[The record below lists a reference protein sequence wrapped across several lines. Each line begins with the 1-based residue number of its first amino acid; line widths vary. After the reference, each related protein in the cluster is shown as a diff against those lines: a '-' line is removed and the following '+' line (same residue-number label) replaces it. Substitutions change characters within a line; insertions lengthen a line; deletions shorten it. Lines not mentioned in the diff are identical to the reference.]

1 MTKLSL
7 FGRVIYMLQVID
19 NNNNQKEIQ
28 PPNFGD
34 EEITKTLEMLHQ
46 LELVAEENNIYK
58 LTEKGKNV
66 LYFFDEEASIDS
78 NPLIR
83 VR

>member
-7 FGRVIYMLQVID
+7 FGRVIYLLQVID
-19 NNNNQKEIQ
+19 KNNQKEIQ

-46 LELVAEENNIYK
+46 LDLVAEENNNYK
-58 LTEKGKNV
+58 LTEKGRNI
-66 LYFFDEEASIDS
+66 LLFFDKEPSIDGQ
-78 NPLIR
+78 PLIR

>member
-7 FGRVIYMLQVID
+7 FGRVIYLLQIID
-19 NNNNQKEIQ
+19 KNNQKEIQ
-28 PPNFGD
+28 SPNVGD
-34 EEITKTLEMLHQ
+34 EEMTKTIEMLHQ
-46 LELVAEENNIYK
+46 LELIAEENKNYK

-66 LYFFDEEASIDS
+66 LSFFDKEPSIES

>member
-7 FGRVIYMLQVID
+7 FGRVIYLLQVID
-19 NNNNQKEIQ
+19 KNNQKEIRS
-28 PPNFGD
+28 PNFGD
-34 EEITKTLEMLHQ
+34 EETTKTIEMLHQ
-46 LELVAEENNIYK
+46 LELISEENNIYK

>member
-19 NNNNQKEIQ
+19 NNNQKEIQ

-46 LELVAEENNIYK
+46 LELVAEENNNYK
-58 LTEKGKNV
+58 LTEKGRNI
-66 LYFFDEEASIDS
+66 LIFFDKETSIDS
-78 NPLIR
+78 QPLIR

>member
-19 NNNNQKEIQ
+19 NNNQKEIQ

-34 EEITKTLEMLHQ
+34 EKITKTLEMLHQ
-46 LELVAEENNIYK
+46 LELVAEENNNYK
-58 LTEKGKNV
+58 LTEKGRNV
-66 LYFFDEEASIDS
+66 LIFFDKETSIDS
-78 NPLIR
+78 QPLIR

>member
-7 FGRVIYMLQVID
+7 FGRVIYLLQIID
-19 NNNNQKEIQ
+19 KNNQKEIQ
-28 PPNFGD
+28 SPNVGD
-34 EEITKTLEMLHQ
+34 EEITKTIEMLHQ
-46 LELVAEENNIYK
+46 LELIAEENNNYK

-66 LYFFDEEASIDS
+66 LSFFDEEPSIDS

>member
-1 MTKLSL
+1 
-7 FGRVIYMLQVID
+7 MLQVID
-19 NNNNQKEIQ
+19 NNNQKEIQ

-46 LELVAEENNIYK
+46 LELVAEENNNYK
-58 LTEKGKNV
+58 LTEKGRNI
-66 LYFFDEEASIDS
+66 LIFFDKETSIDS
-78 NPLIR
+78 QPLIR

>member
-7 FGRVIYMLQVID
+7 FGRVIYLLQIID
-19 NNNNQKEIQ
+19 KNNQKEIQ
-28 PPNFGD
+28 SPNVGD
-34 EEITKTLEMLHQ
+34 EEITKTIEMLHQ
-46 LELVAEENNIYK
+46 LELIAEENNNYK

-66 LYFFDEEASIDS
+66 LSFFDKEPSIDS

>member
-7 FGRVIYMLQVID
+7 FSRVIYLLQIID
-19 NNNNQKEIQ
+19 KNNQKEIQ
-28 PPNFGD
+28 SPNVGD
-34 EEITKTLEMLHQ
+34 EEITKTIEMLHQ
-46 LELVAEENNIYK
+46 LELIAEENNNYK

-66 LYFFDEEASIDS
+66 LDFFDKEPSIDS
-78 NPLIR
+78 NSLIR